1 MPDAYLAF
9 DATVSSLFRFLLD
22 ALEPLFPRPVES
34 AGLSSFLKRF
44 EKLVLK

>member
-9 DATVSSLFRFLLD
+9 DAADSSRFRFLLD
-22 ALEPLFPRPVES
+22 PFDPLFPRPVES

-44 EKLVLK
+44 EKLVFK